1 MISLS
6 KNPNFRNYNDFIS
19 DLEYNSVYCFI
30 TFRLA
35 RGGLAKTR
43 SKPVS
48 TNHHSQTPETPLAD

>member
-35 RGGLAKTR
+35 RARKSWLKTR
-43 SKPVS
+43 VS
-48 TNHHSQTPETPLAD
+48 QSYTNTRDAFAD